1 MSTAP
6 STATWIAL
14 AEADDGFLG
23 IEAVR
28 NADGS
33 EITVIYWKGLDSV
46 AAFARIQGIS
56 SPKEG
61 ARNPVVARHDQDLQS

>member
-1 MSTAP
+1 MSSAP
-6 STATWIAL
+6 STPTWIAL

-33 EITVIYWKGLDSV
+33 GITVIYWKGLDSI
-46 AAFARIQGIS
+46 AAFARD
-56 SPKEG
+56 P
-61 ARNPVVARHDQDLQS
+61 RHLIAKGRSTESGSRTT